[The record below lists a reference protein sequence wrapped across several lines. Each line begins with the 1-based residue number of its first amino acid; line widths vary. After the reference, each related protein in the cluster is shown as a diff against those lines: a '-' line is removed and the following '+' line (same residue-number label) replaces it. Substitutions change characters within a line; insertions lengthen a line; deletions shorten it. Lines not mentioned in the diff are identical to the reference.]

1 MINVRKALGK
11 IRHFYFN
18 YHDHDTTSVLSST
31 AVIRRA
37 QFALRMTISFLIG
50 GFLAY
55 GTGLNNPSRLQYIIP
70 VTCILSIQ
78 ETFGMTLTAAC
89 GMIIILMPLSIFLF
103 VIQKI
108 GLGYQDYLAAELT
121 LLISSLL
128 ISYMYSQ
135 VRNNFFPSLS
145 IINEIIG

>member
-1 MINVRKALGK
+1 MVNTRKIFEK

-18 YHDHDTTSVLSST
+18 YHDHDTNSVFTST
-31 AVIRRA
+31 PVIRHA

-55 GTGLNNPSRLQYIIP
+55 GTGLNNPSRLQYIVP

-78 ETFGMTLTAAC
+78 ETFGMTLTAAS
-89 GMIIILMPLSIFLF
+89 GMIIVVIPLSIFLY

-128 ISYMYSQ
+128 ISYKFTQ
-135 VRNNFFPSLS
+135 VRYCFHIYS
-145 IINEIIG
+145 IRND